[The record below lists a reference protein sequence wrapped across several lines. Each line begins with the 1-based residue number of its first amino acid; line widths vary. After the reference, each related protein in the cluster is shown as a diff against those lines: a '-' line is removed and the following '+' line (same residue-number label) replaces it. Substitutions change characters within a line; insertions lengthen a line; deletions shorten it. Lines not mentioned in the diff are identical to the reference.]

1 MESEAPRDVSTVS
14 LVEANANPLGVQLV
28 NTQRTNKN
36 ADANDLVALAIQVC
50 DIVIMMVCVPVLINA
65 IQRDWHK
72 E

>member
-50 DIVIMMVCVPVLINA
+50 DVVIMIVCMRLLIKRLA
-65 IQRDWHK
+65 
-72 E
+72 